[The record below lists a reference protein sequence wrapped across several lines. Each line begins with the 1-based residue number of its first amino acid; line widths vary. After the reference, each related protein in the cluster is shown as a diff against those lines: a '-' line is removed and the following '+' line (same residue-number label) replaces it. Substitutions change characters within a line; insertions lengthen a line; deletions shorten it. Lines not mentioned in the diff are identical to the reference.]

1 MKLAEWNIHKMTN
14 DILVKQFVI
23 DTLIDVDADVICL
36 VEYLTDT
43 GIEEKLKEKYWF
55 EESNTISGNKVFIAV
70 KKEFA
75 PDGITVKNKNEVIEC
90 YNFLHIEF
98 LMQNGEPLSVIGV
111 RMLSPINAIKQT
123 PSLEKYISELT
134 TPFLCTGDFNIK
146 DYRMAKWFPGISI
159 EDMVNTNCFLSDSS
173 IIYVD
178 EDSCQVTG
186 FGAVDHVLHSDNIK
200 VNSEYDW
207 KFLSCDSIYPC
218 CDKINIGTIW
228 NIPPA
233 YPDHAL
239 MISNIDM
246 ISQY

>member
-55 EESNTISGNKVFIAV
+55 EESSTISGNKVFIAV

-75 PDGITVKNKNEVIEC
+75 PNGITVKNKNEVNGC

-111 RMLSPINAIKQT
+111 RMLSPINASKQT
-123 PSLEKYISELT
+123 PSLKKYILNLT
-134 TPFLCTGDFNIK
+134 TPFLCTGDFNIWAS
-146 DYRMAKWFPGISI
+146 RMDKWFPGISI
-159 EDMVNTNCFLSDSS
+159 ENMVSTNCSLSD
-173 IIYVD
+173 
-178 EDSCQVTG
+178 CRCNM
-186 FGAVDHVLHSDNIK
+186 GAYY
-200 VNSEYDW
+200 E
-207 KFLSCDSIYPC
+207 
-218 CDKINIGTIW
+218 
-228 NIPPA
+228 
-233 YPDHAL
+233 
-239 MISNIDM
+239 
-246 ISQY
+246 